1 MLLLLC
7 CILHRNK
14 MGRPQFP
21 VNQCLRKNQH
31 FKKFSL
37 AVASFH
43 LKYGIFVSPHS
54 KFIAT
59 VEDSKKI
66 TGNFKSS
73 ASFDSS
79 MLQDSTFFSF
89 FFFFS
94 RCRQYILCEFTSSRP
109 DTYSLHCSP
118 SIMYLAIAHTQ
129 PWKWERHCVSANKCK
144 LGN

>member
-1 MLLLLC
+1 MRRL
-7 CILHRNK
+7 
-14 MGRPQFP
+14 QFP
-21 VNQCLRKNQH
+21 VNQCLMKLQH

-37 AVASFH
+37 TVASSH
-43 LKYGIFVSPHS
+43 LKYGIFVPPRW

-79 MLQDSTFFSF
+79 MLWDSTFFNF
-89 FFFFS
+89 FFFPPVDSTFS
-94 RCRQYILCEFTSSRP
+94 VNSLVPDLTLIHCIALLQLCTWQLLIL
-109 DTYSLHCSP
+109 SLGN
-118 SIMYLAIAHTQ
+118 
-129 PWKWERHCVSANKCK
+129 ERHCVSANKCK